1 MCAQAWQPAGRQ
13 CGACRRE
20 GEHTLTPSLGWHNQ
34 QRTSTLL
41 SPTTTH
47 EMHTGSQ
54 RHPGTQTRSQLSA
67 TRLEGSNFKT
77 TSVTWLS
84 GTVVASDHCAE
95 YGPSPGR
102 GLMDRSKWDPCRGV
116 LESSF
121 LKGGNSPKQKQPL
134 LEVSHVN
141 TATTWSE
148 SCPEK
153 QIVRNAIA
161 QACSLISLDWGHG
174 DFYIWLH
181 KAGVTLPSPLPRYLW
196 YPRAGQGT
204 LQWSIRLDY

>member
-1 MCAQAWQPAGRQ
+1 M
-13 CGACRRE
+13 
-20 GEHTLTPSLGWHNQ
+20 
-34 QRTSTLL
+34 RT
-41 SPTTTH
+41 
-47 EMHTGSQ
+47 GGQ
-54 RHPGTQTRSQLSA
+54 RHPGTQTHSQLPA

-77 TSVTWLS
+77 TNVTWLS
-84 GTVVASDHCAE
+84 GSVVASDRCAE

-102 GLMDRSKWDPCRGV
+102 GLMDRSKWDPCRRV

-181 KAGVTLPSPLPRYLW
+181 KAGVTLPALSPGTCGIPELA
-196 YPRAGQGT
+196 RAPSGGQSGLT
-204 LQWSIRLDY
+204 ISQNPLASNGKSLRNTASINVDIFEVNIILRKICPGN